1 MPIRLVVA
9 EADDA
14 SLVCKDLE
22 ALVQQVPEVDVVARC
37 QRGEATLQAVRQH
50 RPDVVVLTLGIPGPG
65 DLEVLRQLRQA
76 QLPTPVVLLA
86 ASLPDDALVEA
97 MRLGVGG
104 VVLSTTMAQQLLGCL
119 RKVAAGDYWLE
130 GDTVRGAVE
139 LLLRREVA
147 ARAQAHGLTPRPVEG
162 GPLAATTLPQQ
173 ASAPQGQKPG

>member
-9 EADDA
+9 EADDL
-14 SLVCKDLE
+14 SVVRKDLE
-22 ALVQQVPEVDVVARC
+22 ALVQQVPDFEVVARC
-37 QRGEATLQAVRQH
+37 QRGEATLQAMRQH
-50 RPDVVVLTLGIPGPG
+50 RPDVVVLTLGMPGPG
-65 DLEVLRQLRQA
+65 DLEVLRQMRQA

-86 ASLPDDALVEA
+86 ASLPDDALLEA

-119 RKVAAGDYWLE
+119 RKVSAGDYWLG

-147 ARAQAHGLTPRPVEG
+147 ARDQAQGLTPRPVEG
-162 GPLAATTLPQQ
+162 GPLAARVLPQQ
-173 ASAPQGQKPG
+173 ASATQEQKPG

>member
-14 SLVCKDLE
+14 SVVRKDLE
-22 ALVQQVPEVDVVARC
+22 ALVQQVPDVDVVARC

-50 RPDVVVLTLGIPGPG
+50 RPDVVVLTLGMPGPG

-76 QLPTPVVLLA
+76 RLPTPVVLLA

-119 RKVAAGDYWLE
+119 RKVAAGDDWLE
-130 GDTVRGAVE
+130 GDTVRGAVA

-147 ARAQAHGLTPRPVEG
+147 AREQAHGLTPRPVEG
-162 GPLAATTLPQQ
+162 GPLATTTLPQQ